1 MIALKRQKAPIQSL
15 TTSYSTKFK
24 FKKEE
29 KQFPIVSINANQ
41 NYIKYI
47 KPKCIKWKFSLRHKL
62 IIIETEKCFLAKKA
76 QN

>member
-41 NYIKYI
+41 NYMKYI
-47 KPKCIKWKFSLRHKL
+47 KPKSVK
-62 IIIETEKCFLAKKA
+62 E
-76 QN
+76 